1 VTTPDAIHAADE
13 RRQTILKAHVVGA
26 TVQDPASRPAGED
39 TASAFTSAG
48 ALIPPYDPETLCL
61 LVEHSNSLRQ
71 NVDAYATNIDGN
83 GYRFDAVID
92 FDAEDARSKVADAI
106 TLERLAAREA
116 RTLPEG
122 MSTTPSAEEVSAR
135 FTELRQAARVER
147 ARLDAFFDFACF
159 DHSFVD
165 LRRRT
170 RQDFE
175 VTGNAFWEVLRDG
188 KGDLARLVYVPS
200 YTVRLLPL
208 DREAVEVTERARVS
222 PVSFDTVRSRRRM
235 RRYVQVQSTECIYF
249 KSFGD
254 PRVISRSTGRVF
266 PDVAALKAAK
276 PDDGPASEL
285 LHFAIHSPRSPY
297 GVPRWV
303 GTLLSVLGSRQ
314 MEEVNFLY
322 FENKSVPPMA
332 LLVSGGRIS
341 EASVPRIE
349 RFIEENLKGK
359 ANFHKIL
366 ILEADG
372 AGTGDGGRAKIEL
385 RPLTDAQQQ
394 DALFQV
400 YDERNI
406 DKVGSAF
413 RLPRLLRGESKD
425 FNRAT
430 AESALRFAEDQV
442 FQPER
447 DEFDFLINRKLLA
460 DMGIRFWR
468 FRSQTPVTRDPE
480 RMTEMVERLVRV
492 GVLTPEEGRLLAGD
506 IFNRE
511 FRKIGDDWTKRPIT
525 LTLAGIQTGVE
536 DLKPKAVNPEALLPS
551 AKQLLALRE
560 DLRAEEDRLA
570 TGRLDLARRYL
581 ETERV
586 KVPRE
591 EFDAWFT
598 SRAIALR
605 GSHCTPSSEL
615 DSVHRVGRWRC
626 ALSTTGRGC
635 SRRSSTPSAA
645 PSPAACAS
653 ATRGST
659 RPPRS
664 GATAS
669 WSSRSAIAAR
679 RRTTS
684 CSHPRRRASRCAPG
698 GEARSS
704 SEVGRE
710 AGPLGQAPVPLG
722 ARRDPSRPPG
732 PLEPPRRLP
741 RLLPAL
747 RVQHARTRRQR
758 RSRHRRGRGARRLHV
773 LEGAAL
779 HLLPRPDAREPW

>member
-1 VTTPDAIHAADE
+1 MTSPDVIRDAD
-13 RRQTILKAHVVGA
+13 RGLQTLLKAIVVGSR
-26 TVQDPASRPAGED
+26 VQDPASRSGGEE
-39 TASAFTSAG
+39 AAAAFASAG
-48 ALIPPYDPETLCL
+48 ALQPPYDPEAMCL

-71 NVDAYATNIDGN
+71 NVDAYATNIDGF
-83 GYRFDAVID
+83 GYRFEPVID
-92 FDAEDARSKVADAI
+92 FEAEDARQKVGDA
-106 TLERLAAREA
+106 LMLDRLSAREA
-116 RTLPEG
+116 GMLPEG
-122 MSTTPSAEEVSAR
+122 VPVTPSPEDVSAR
-135 FTELRQAARVER
+135 VAELRQLGRVER
-147 ARLDAFFDFACF
+147 ARLDSFFDFCCF

-170 RQDFE
+170 RQDLE

-188 KGDLARLVYVPS
+188 KGDLARFVYVPS
-200 YTVRLLPL
+200 YTVRLLPI
-208 DREAVEVTERARVS
+208 DREPVEVSERVRVS
-222 PVSFDTVRSRRRM
+222 PVSYDTVSARRRL
-235 RRYVQVQSTECIYF
+235 RRYVQIQGAERVFF

-254 PRVISRSTGRVF
+254 PRVVSRTTGRIY
-266 PDVAALKAAK
+266 PDVASLKAAQ
-276 PDDGPASEL
+276 PDDGPATEL

-303 GTLLSVLGSRQ
+303 GTMLSVLGSRQ
-314 MEEVNFLY
+314 MEEVNYLY

-332 LLVSGGRIS
+332 LLVSGGRLS
-341 EASVPRIE
+341 DASVPRIE

-447 DEFDFLINRKLLA
+447 DEFDFLMNRKVLA

-492 GVLTPEEGRLLAGD
+492 GVLTPEEGRVLAGD

-536 DLKPKAVNPEALLPS
+536 DLKPTAPADALATS

-570 TGRLDLARRYL
+570 EGRLELARRYGDA
-581 ETERV
+581 ETV
-586 KVPRE
+586 KVPKG
-591 EFDAWFT
+591 EFDAWFQ
-598 SRAIALR
+598 
-605 GSHCTPSSEL
+605 G
-615 DSVHRVGRWRC
+615 
-626 ALSTTGRGC
+626 TTD
-635 SRRSSTPSAA
+635 
-645 PSPAACAS
+645 
-653 ATRGST
+653 
-659 RPPRS
+659 
-664 GATAS
+664 
-669 WSSRSAIAAR
+669 
-679 RRTTS
+679 
-684 CSHPRRRASRCAPG
+684 
-698 GEARSS
+698 
-704 SEVGRE
+704 
-710 AGPLGQAPVPLG
+710 AG
-722 ARRDPSRPPG
+722 
-732 PLEPPRRLP
+732 
-741 RLLPAL
+741 
-747 RVQHARTRRQR
+747 
-758 RSRHRRGRGARRLHV
+758 
-773 LEGAAL
+773 
-779 HLLPRPDAREPW
+779 

>member
-1 VTTPDAIHAADE
+1 MTPEAFHTAE
-13 RRQTILKAHVVGA
+13 RDLQTILKAIVVGA
-26 TVQDPASRPAGED
+26 RVQDPASRPGGED
-39 TASAFTSAG
+39 ASTAFAAAG
-48 ALIPPYDPETLCL
+48 ALLPPYDPETLCL

-71 NVDAYATNIDGN
+71 NVDAYATNIDGF
-83 GYRFDAVID
+83 GYRFEPAID
-92 FDAEDARSKVADAI
+92 LDTEDAREKVAD
-106 TLERLAAREA
+106 TLMLERLAAREA
-116 RTLPEG
+116 GTLPEG
-122 MSTTPSAEEVSAR
+122 MAISPSAEETSSRLA
-135 FTELRQAARVER
+135 ELRQLARVER

-170 RQDFE
+170 RQDLE

-208 DREAVEVTERARVS
+208 DRDAVDVRERVRVS
-222 PVSFDTVRSRRRM
+222 PVSFDTVSARRRM
-235 RRYVQVQSTECIYF
+235 RRYVQIQSTECVYF

-254 PRVISRSTGRVF
+254 PRVVSRSTGRVF
-266 PDVAALKAAK
+266 DDIAALKAAR
-276 PDDGPASEL
+276 PDDGPATEL

-314 MEEVNFLY
+314 MEEVNYLY

-332 LLVSGGRIS
+332 LLVSGGRLS
-341 EASVPRIE
+341 ETSVPRIE

-447 DEFDFLINRKLLA
+447 DEFDFLMNRKLLA
-460 DMGIRFWR
+460 DMGVRFWR

-570 TGRLDLARRYL
+570 AGRLDLARRYQDV
-581 ETERV
+581 ERV
-586 KVPRE
+586 RVPPD
-591 EFDAWFT
+591 EFSRWFGEVSDAT
-598 SRAIALR
+598 
-605 GSHCTPSSEL
+605 
-615 DSVHRVGRWRC
+615 
-626 ALSTTGRGC
+626 
-635 SRRSSTPSAA
+635 
-645 PSPAACAS
+645 
-653 ATRGST
+653 
-659 RPPRS
+659 
-664 GATAS
+664 
-669 WSSRSAIAAR
+669 
-679 RRTTS
+679 
-684 CSHPRRRASRCAPG
+684 
-698 GEARSS
+698 
-704 SEVGRE
+704 
-710 AGPLGQAPVPLG
+710 
-722 ARRDPSRPPG
+722 
-732 PLEPPRRLP
+732 
-741 RLLPAL
+741 
-747 RVQHARTRRQR
+747 
-758 RSRHRRGRGARRLHV
+758 
-773 LEGAAL
+773 
-779 HLLPRPDAREPW
+779 

>member
-1 VTTPDAIHAADE
+1 
-13 RRQTILKAHVVGA
+13 
-26 TVQDPASRPAGED
+26 
-39 TASAFTSAG
+39 
-48 ALIPPYDPETLCL
+48 
-61 LVEHSNSLRQ
+61 
-71 NVDAYATNIDGN
+71 
-83 GYRFDAVID
+83 
-92 FDAEDARSKVADAI
+92 VADAI

-170 RQDFE
+170 RQDLE

-235 RRYVQVQSTECIYF
+235 RRYVQVQSTECVYF

-254 PRVISRSTGRVF
+254 PRVVSRSTGRVF
-266 PDVAALKAAK
+266 NDIAALKAAEARRR
-276 PDDGPASEL
+276 PRDGAAPLRHPLAAL
-285 LHFAIHSPRSPY
+285 ALRRAALGGHAA
-297 GVPRWV
+297 
-303 GTLLSVLGSRQ
+303 LVLGSRQ

-447 DEFDFLINRKLLA
+447 DEFDFLMNRKLLA

-591 EFDAWFT
+591 EFDAWFGEV
-598 SRAIALR
+598 R
-605 GSHCTPSSEL
+605 
-615 DSVHRVGRWRC
+615 D
-626 ALSTTGRGC
+626 
-635 SRRSSTPSAA
+635 A
-645 PSPAACAS
+645 P
-653 ATRGST
+653 
-659 RPPRS
+659 
-664 GATAS
+664 
-669 WSSRSAIAAR
+669 
-679 RRTTS
+679 
-684 CSHPRRRASRCAPG
+684 
-698 GEARSS
+698 
-704 SEVGRE
+704 
-710 AGPLGQAPVPLG
+710 
-722 ARRDPSRPPG
+722 
-732 PLEPPRRLP
+732 
-741 RLLPAL
+741 
-747 RVQHARTRRQR
+747 
-758 RSRHRRGRGARRLHV
+758 
-773 LEGAAL
+773 
-779 HLLPRPDAREPW
+779 